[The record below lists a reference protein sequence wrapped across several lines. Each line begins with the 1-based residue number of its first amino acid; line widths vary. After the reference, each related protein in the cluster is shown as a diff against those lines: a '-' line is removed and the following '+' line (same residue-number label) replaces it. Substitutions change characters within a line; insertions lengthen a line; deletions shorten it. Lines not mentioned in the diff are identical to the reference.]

1 MCAHAGGLG
10 AVKKIKAALRKS
22 HSGPDLRNTDRARP
36 RGPCGERERE
46 REGDVCVLKTRHG
59 SAPVS
64 SILNRRERK
73 RAREGDGVI
82 IQERCSQA
90 GWKRDKNGDGDGES
104 VSQELK
110 FIVHVCGRTWKKE
123 LDEAD

>member
-1 MCAHAGGLG
+1 M
-10 AVKKIKAALRKS
+10 
-22 HSGPDLRNTDRARP
+22 
-36 RGPCGERERE
+36 ERERE
-46 REGDVCVLKTRHG
+46 RGGGDVCVLKTRHG